1 MRFVVFGN
9 NCHVWEIPQTPNKP
23 GILKWLE
30 SQFAASMMNSQSE
43 NELTELGNMI
53 LFRDLAAAQ
62 LQELS
67 SQLHRKSFPAGTA
80 MMTAEQAGEVVYLIH
95 SGTVKV
101 CTESE
106 DGSEVILTILGPG
119 EIVGEM
125 SALDQPMRSA
135 SVITL
140 EKTQVLWIDRAAFH
154 RSLLTMPRLAYN
166 LACVLSARL
175 RMADDQIRSLARLE
189 VENRVA
195 RQLIAFADRYG
206 KAQPNGDTHIP
217 IRLTQGDIAALIGAS
232 REHINKVI
240 VAYKER
246 GYLSVDR
253 QYHITIHN
261 PQALAKRC

>member
-1 MRFVVFGN
+1 MN
-9 NCHVWEIPQTPNKP
+9 IQT
-23 GILKWLE
+23 
-30 SQFAASMMNSQSE
+30 E
-43 NELTELGNMI
+43 NLSDKISCLA
-53 LFRDLAAAQ
+53 LFRDLTEAQ
-62 LQELS
+62 LQEMTQ
-67 SQLHRKSFPAGTA
+67 QLRRKSFTSGAM
-80 MMTAEQAGEVVYLIH
+80 MMTAEQAGEMVYFLL

-101 CTESE
+101 CAESE

-140 EKTQVLWIDRAAFH
+140 EKTEALWMDRGTFH
-154 RSLLTMPRLAYN
+154 RHLLTMPRLAYN
-166 LACVLSARL
+166 LACILSARL

-189 VENRVA
+189 VENRIA
-195 RQLIAFADRYG
+195 RRLLAFADRYG
-206 KAQPNGDTHIP
+206 QPTPNGDTHIP

-261 PQALAKRC
+261 LQALAKRC

>member
-1 MRFVVFGN
+1 MNETNPNEFASVV
-9 NCHVWEIPQTPNKP
+9 
-23 GILKWLE
+23 
-30 SQFAASMMNSQSE
+30 
-43 NELTELGNMI
+43 
-53 LFRDLAAAQ
+53 LFRDLPAAQ
-62 LQELS
+62 LQELTPL
-67 SQLHRKSFPAGTA
+67 LHRKSFAAGTG
-80 MMTAEQAGEVVYLIH
+80 MMTAEQAGEVVYLIQ

-101 CTESE
+101 CAESE

-135 SVITL
+135 SVVTL
-140 EKTQVLWIDRAAFH
+140 EKTEVLWIDRASFH
-154 RSLLTMPRLAYN
+154 RCLLAIPRMAYN
-166 LACVLSARL
+166 LACILSARL

-195 RQLIAFADRYG
+195 RQLVSFADRYG
-206 KAQPNGDTHIP
+206 QSQPNGDTHIP

>member
-1 MRFVVFGN
+1 MNETNPNEFASVV
-9 NCHVWEIPQTPNKP
+9 
-23 GILKWLE
+23 
-30 SQFAASMMNSQSE
+30 
-43 NELTELGNMI
+43 
-53 LFRDLAAAQ
+53 LFRDLPAAQ
-62 LQELS
+62 LQELIPL
-67 SQLHRKSFPAGTA
+67 LHRKAFASGVT
-80 MMTAEQAGEVVYLIH
+80 MMTAEQAGEVVYLIQT
-95 SGTVKV
+95 GTVKV

-140 EKTQVLWIDRAAFH
+140 EKTAVLWMDRSFFH
-154 RSLLTMPRLAYN
+154 RYLLTMPRLAYN
-166 LACVLSARL
+166 LACILSARL

-195 RQLIAFADRYG
+195 RQLMSFADRYG
-206 KAQPNGDTHIP
+206 QPQPNGDTYIP

-261 PQALAKRC
+261 SQALAKRC

>member
-1 MRFVVFGN
+1 MSTLNQNDSKEIGDVV
-9 NCHVWEIPQTPNKP
+9 
-23 GILKWLE
+23 
-30 SQFAASMMNSQSE
+30 
-43 NELTELGNMI
+43 
-53 LFRDLAAAQ
+53 LFRELPAAQ
-62 LQELS
+62 LQELIPL
-67 SQLHRKSFPAGTA
+67 LHRKTFASGTA
-80 MMTAEQAGEVVYLIH
+80 MMTEEQAGEVVYLIQ

-101 CTESE
+101 CADSE

-140 EKTQVLWIDRAAFH
+140 EKTQVLWIDRASFH
-154 RSLLTMPRLAYN
+154 RALLTMPRMSYN
-166 LACVLSARL
+166 LSCILSARL
-175 RMADDQIRSLARLE
+175 RMADNQIRSLARLE

-195 RQLIAFADRYG
+195 RQLISFAERYG
-206 KAQPNGDTHIP
+206 QTQSNGDTHIP

-261 PQALAKRC
+261 SQALAKRC

>member
-1 MRFVVFGN
+1 MTSQTENTSDEFG
-9 NCHVWEIPQTPNKP
+9 
-23 GILKWLE
+23 GI
-30 SQFAASMMNSQSE
+30 A
-43 NELTELGNMI
+43 
-53 LFRDLAAAQ
+53 LFRDLSAAQ

-67 SQLHRKSFPAGTA
+67 PLLHRKTFAAGATL
-80 MMTAEQAGEVVYLIH
+80 MSAEQAGEVVYFIV

-101 CTESE
+101 YSEHE
-106 DGSEVILTILGPG
+106 DGSEVILSILGPE

-135 SVITL
+135 SVVTL
-140 EKTQVLWIDRAAFH
+140 ESTKVVWIDRGMFH
-154 RSLLTMPRLAYN
+154 RCLLTMPRLAYN

-175 RMADDQIRSLARLE
+175 RMADEQIRSLARLE

-195 RQLIAFADRYG
+195 RQLIAFAKRYG
-206 KAQPNGDTHIP
+206 QEQANGDMHIP
-217 IRLTQGDIAALIGAS
+217 IRLTQGDIGALIGAS

-253 QYHITIHN
+253 HYHITIHN
-261 PQALAKRC
+261 SQALAKRC

>member
-1 MRFVVFGN
+1 MN
-9 NCHVWEIPQTPNKP
+9 AHTENDPNEFSR
-23 GILKWLE
+23 L
-30 SQFAASMMNSQSE
+30 A
-43 NELTELGNMI
+43 
-53 LFRDLAAAQ
+53 LFRDLSGAQ
-62 LQELS
+62 LQELAPL
-67 SQLHRKSFPAGTA
+67 LHHKTFASGAT
-80 MMTAEQAGEVVYLIH
+80 MMTAEQAGEVVYFIL

-101 CTESE
+101 CAESE
-106 DGSEVILTILGPG
+106 DGAEVILSILGPG

-135 SVITL
+135 SVVTL
-140 EKTQVLWIDRAAFH
+140 EATKVLWMDRSIFH
-154 RSLLTMPRLAYN
+154 RCLLTIPRLAYN

-195 RQLIAFADRYG
+195 RQLVAFSDRYG
-206 KAQPNGDTHIP
+206 QAQPNGDLHIP

-261 PQALAKRC
+261 HQALAKRC

>member
-1 MRFVVFGN
+1 MSTQLQN
-9 NCHVWEIPQTPNKP
+9 NPVEISKV
-23 GILKWLE
+23 
-30 SQFAASMMNSQSE
+30 A
-43 NELTELGNMI
+43 
-53 LFRDLAAAQ
+53 LFQQMPVTQ
-62 LQELS
+62 LQELTPL
-67 SQLHRKSFPAGTA
+67 LHRKSFAAGTA
-80 MMTAEQAGEVVYLIH
+80 MMTAEQAGEVVYLIQ

-101 CTESE
+101 CAESH

-135 SVITL
+135 SVVTL
-140 EKTQVLWIDRAAFH
+140 EKTDVLWIDRASFH
-154 RSLLTMPRLAYN
+154 RCLLTMPRFAYN
-166 LACVLSARL
+166 LACILSARL

-195 RQLIAFADRYG
+195 RQLMSFADRYG
-206 KAQPNGDTHIP
+206 QSQPNGDTHIP

>member
-1 MRFVVFGN
+1 MSF
-9 NCHVWEIPQTPNKP
+9 QT
-23 GILKWLE
+23 
-30 SQFAASMMNSQSE
+30 E
-43 NELTELGNMI
+43 NLSDTISNLALFRELTEV
-53 LFRDLAAAQ
+53 Q
-62 LQELS
+62 LQEM
-67 SQLHRKSFPAGTA
+67 SQQLRRKSFTSGAM
-80 MMTAEQAGEVVYLIH
+80 MMTAEQAGEVVYFLLN
-95 SGTVKV
+95 GTVKV
-101 CTESE
+101 CAESE

-135 SVITL
+135 SVITM
-140 EKTQVLWIDRAAFH
+140 EKTEVLWMDRTTFH
-154 RSLLTMPRLAYN
+154 RYLLTMPRLTYN
-166 LACVLSARL
+166 LACILSARL

-195 RQLIAFADRYG
+195 RQLVAFADRYG
-206 KAQPNGDTHIP
+206 QSQPNGDTHIP

-246 GYLSVDR
+246 GYLSVNR

>member
-1 MRFVVFGN
+1 MGNDVNEFG
-9 NCHVWEIPQTPNKP
+9 K
-23 GILKWLE
+23 L
-30 SQFAASMMNSQSE
+30 A
-43 NELTELGNMI
+43 
-53 LFRDLAAAQ
+53 LFRDLTATQ

-67 SQLHRKSFPAGTA
+67 PLLHPKTFAAGA
-80 MMTAEQAGEVVYLIH
+80 SLMTAEQAGEVVYFVL

-101 CTESE
+101 CTEHE
-106 DGSEVILTILGPG
+106 DGSEVILSILGPN
-119 EIVGEM
+119 EVVGEM

-140 EKTQVLWIDRAAFH
+140 ESTKVLWIDRAMFH
-154 RSLLTMPRLAYN
+154 RCLLTMPRLAYN

-175 RMADDQIRSLARLE
+175 RMADEQIRSLARLE

-195 RQLIAFADRYG
+195 RQLIAFAERYG
-206 KAQPNGDTHIP
+206 QEQDNGDTHIP

-246 GYLSVDR
+246 GYLSVNR
-253 QYHITIHN
+253 HYHITIHN

>member
-1 MRFVVFGN
+1 
-9 NCHVWEIPQTPNKP
+9 
-23 GILKWLE
+23 
-30 SQFAASMMNSQSE
+30 MNTQAE
-43 NELTELGNMI
+43 NLSDKISCLA
-53 LFRDLAAAQ
+53 LFRDLTETQ
-62 LQELS
+62 LQEI
-67 SQLHRKSFPAGTA
+67 SQQLRRKSFTSGAM
-80 MMTAEQAGEVVYLIH
+80 MMTAEQAGEVVYFLL

-101 CTESE
+101 CAESE

-125 SALDQPMRSA
+125 SALDQPQRSA

-140 EKTQVLWIDRAAFH
+140 EKTEALWMDRATFH
-154 RSLLTMPRLAYN
+154 RYLLTMPRLTYN
-166 LACVLSARL
+166 LACILSARL

-189 VENRVA
+189 VENRIA
-195 RQLIAFADRYG
+195 RRLLAFADRYG
-206 KAQPNGDTHIP
+206 QLQPNGDMHIP

-261 PQALAKRC
+261 MQALAKRC

>member
-1 MRFVVFGN
+1 MS
-9 NCHVWEIPQTPNKP
+9 T
-23 GILKWLE
+23 
-30 SQFAASMMNSQSE
+30 
-43 NELTELGNMI
+43 LTQNDYKELGDVV
-53 LFRDLAAAQ
+53 LFHELPAAQ
-62 LQELS
+62 LQELIPL
-67 SQLHRKSFPAGTA
+67 LHRKTFASGTA
-80 MMTAEQAGEVVYLIH
+80 MMTAEQAGEVVYLIQT
-95 SGTVKV
+95 GTVKV
-101 CTESE
+101 CAESE

-135 SVITL
+135 SVVTL
-140 EKTQVLWIDRAAFH
+140 EKTEVLWIDRTLFH
-154 RSLLTMPRLAYN
+154 RCLLTMPRMTYN
-166 LACVLSARL
+166 LACILSARL

-195 RQLIAFADRYG
+195 RQLISFANRYG
-206 KAQPNGDTHIP
+206 QIQPNGDTHIP

-232 REHINKVI
+232 REHTNKVI

-261 PQALAKRC
+261 LSVLAKRC

>member
-1 MRFVVFGN
+1 MNESNPNEFSSVV
-9 NCHVWEIPQTPNKP
+9 
-23 GILKWLE
+23 
-30 SQFAASMMNSQSE
+30 
-43 NELTELGNMI
+43 
-53 LFRDLAAAQ
+53 LFRDLSAAQ
-62 LQELS
+62 LQELVPL
-67 SQLHRKSFPAGTA
+67 LHRKTFASGAT
-80 MMTAEQAGEVVYLIH
+80 MMTAEQTGEVVYLIQK
-95 SGTVKV
+95 GTVKV
-101 CTESE
+101 CAESE

-140 EKTQVLWIDRAAFH
+140 EKTDALWIDRASFH
-154 RSLLTMPRLAYN
+154 RCLLTMPRLAYN
-166 LACVLSARL
+166 LACILSARL

-195 RQLIAFADRYG
+195 RQLISFSERYG
-206 KAQPNGDTHIP
+206 QPQPNGDTHIP

-261 PQALAKRC
+261 SQALAKRC

>member
-1 MRFVVFGN
+1 MNAREEN
-9 NCHVWEIPQTPNKP
+9 LSEEI
-23 GILKWLE
+23 GRL
-30 SQFAASMMNSQSE
+30 A
-43 NELTELGNMI
+43 
-53 LFRDLAAAQ
+53 LFRDLPAAQ
-62 LQELS
+62 VQELS
-67 SQLHRKSFPAGTA
+67 PLLHRKSFASGATL
-80 MMTAEQAGEVVYLIH
+80 MTVEQAGEVVYFILT
-95 SGTVKV
+95 GTVKV
-101 CTESE
+101 CAENE
-106 DGSEVILTILGPG
+106 DGSEVILSILGPN

-135 SVITL
+135 SVTTL
-140 EKTQVLWIDRAAFH
+140 EKTEVLWIDRATFH
-154 RSLLTMPRLAYN
+154 RCLLTMPRLAYN

-175 RMADDQIRSLARLE
+175 RMADEQIRSLARLE

-206 KAQPNGDTHIP
+206 QSQPNGDTHIP

-246 GYLSVDR
+246 GYLSVNR

-261 PQALAKRC
+261 AQALAKRC

>member
-1 MRFVVFGN
+1 MS
-9 NCHVWEIPQTPNKP
+9 T
-23 GILKWLE
+23 
-30 SQFAASMMNSQSE
+30 
-43 NELTELGNMI
+43 LTQNDYKELGDVV
-53 LFRDLAAAQ
+53 LFHELPAAQ
-62 LQELS
+62 LQELIPL
-67 SQLHRKSFPAGTA
+67 LHRKTFASGTA
-80 MMTAEQAGEVVYLIH
+80 MMTAEQAGEVVYLIQT
-95 SGTVKV
+95 GTVKV
-101 CTESE
+101 CAESE

-135 SVITL
+135 SVVTL
-140 EKTQVLWIDRAAFH
+140 EKTEVLWIDRTLFH
-154 RSLLTMPRLAYN
+154 RCLLTMPRMTYN
-166 LACVLSARL
+166 LACILSARL

-195 RQLIAFADRYG
+195 RQLISFANRYG
-206 KAQPNGDTHIP
+206 QIQPNGDTHIP

-232 REHINKVI
+232 REHTNKVI

-261 PQALAKRC
+261 LSALAKRC

>member
-1 MRFVVFGN
+1 MKETNPNEFANVV
-9 NCHVWEIPQTPNKP
+9 
-23 GILKWLE
+23 
-30 SQFAASMMNSQSE
+30 
-43 NELTELGNMI
+43 
-53 LFRDLAAAQ
+53 LFRDLPAAQ
-62 LQELS
+62 VQELS
-67 SQLHRKSFPAGTA
+67 SLLHRKSFGSGATL
-80 MMTAEQAGEVVYLIH
+80 MTVEQAGEVVYFIL

-101 CTESE
+101 CAENE
-106 DGSEVILTILGPG
+106 DGSEVILSILGPN

-135 SVITL
+135 SVTTL
-140 EKTQVLWIDRAAFH
+140 EKTEVLWIDRATFH
-154 RSLLTMPRLAYN
+154 RCLLTMPRLAYN

-175 RMADDQIRSLARLE
+175 RMADEQIRSLARLE

-206 KAQPNGDTHIP
+206 QSQPNGDTHIP

-246 GYLSVDR
+246 GYLSVNR

-261 PQALAKRC
+261 AQALAKRC

>member
-1 MRFVVFGN
+1 MV
-9 NCHVWEIPQTPNKP
+9 
-23 GILKWLE
+23 
-30 SQFAASMMNSQSE
+30 NSQSE
-43 NELTELGNMI
+43 NELNELGKTT
-53 LFRDLAAAQ
+53 LFRNLTTAQ

-67 SQLHRKSFPAGTA
+67 SQLHRKSFTAGTA
-80 MMTAEQAGEVVYLIH
+80 MMTAEQAGEVIYIILN
-95 SGTVKV
+95 GTVKV
-101 CTESE
+101 CAESE

-135 SVITL
+135 SVVTL
-140 EKTQVLWIDRAAFH
+140 EKSEALWMDRATFH
-154 RSLLTMPRLAYN
+154 RFLLTVPRLAYN
-166 LACVLSARL
+166 LACILSARL
-175 RMADDQIRSLARLE
+175 RMADEQIRSLARLE

-195 RQLIAFADRYG
+195 RQLVAFADRYG
-206 KAQPNGDTHIP
+206 QLQPNGDTHIP